1 MVTGLELLRYLST
14 IQRPRLFYWEK
25 SGKSIAEVDYQTI
38 RNMEVLPVEVKSGT
52 HGGMKSLWM
61 FLREKHLT
69 DTARRVRICLLYA
82 LSQL

>member
-38 RNMEVLPVEVKSGT
+38 RNMEVLRKLPIQRPPQLQRVT
-52 HGGMKSLWM
+52 H
-61 FLREKHLT
+61 
-69 DTARRVRICLLYA
+69 I
-82 LSQL
+82 